1 MSSVKPKEIVQDA
14 LELGTPDR
22 VPVAFFGAGVWT
34 LHNSGNSFS
43 DLAYEPKKMAD
54 TIISASEK
62 LQSDIV
68 YAGSGYNNFH
78 AAALGGKI
86 KIRQVGAPDLEA
98 PLVNSPED
106 LNTLDI
112 EALGKDKVIATIRE
126 ATKLITEEIGDR
138 YMVTTTS
145 WGPFTLGAQIR
156 GVEGL
161 MRDIFKNPTFAQ
173 GVVKFSTEMITKF
186 FEPLLD
192 EGVIDLITLADPTA
206 SGDLISKVQF
216 RKFALPYVQEVSKFA
231 RKKGAHV
238 LLHVCGDTTD
248 RLDLMAQTGVDC
260 FSLDH
265 KVDIGYAKEQLRGKM
280 CIGGNVDP
288 VHVLANGTEG
298 DVKAAAKNCI
308 EKAANGGGYILMPGC
323 DHPPTT
329 PLKNIHTFVNSAT

>member
-1 MSSVKPKEIVQDA
+1 MASVKPRDILLEA
-14 LELGTPDR
+14 LELGMPER
-22 VPVAFFGAGVWT
+22 IPAAFFGAGVWT
-34 LHNSGNSFS
+34 LHDAGYSFL
-43 DLAYEPKKMAD
+43 DLAYEPRKMAD

-86 KIRQVGAPDLEA
+86 KIREVGAPDLEA

-106 LNTLDI
+106 LDKLDI
-112 EALGKDKVIATIRE
+112 DSLGEDKVISTIRE
-126 ATKLITEEIGDR
+126 ATKLIAEEIGDG
-138 YMVTTTS
+138 YLVTTTS

-156 GVEGL
+156 GVEAL
-161 MRDIFKNPTFAQ
+161 MRDIFKNPTFAHD
-173 GVVKFSTEMITKF
+173 VIDFSVDMIIKF
-186 FEPLLD
+186 FEPLLE

-206 SGDLISKVQF
+206 SGDLISKNQYE
-216 RKFALPYVQEVSKFA
+216 KFALPYVQKVSKFA
-231 RKKGAHV
+231 RNKGARV

-248 RLDLMAQTGVDC
+248 RLDLMGQTGVDC

-265 KVDIGYAKEQLRGKM
+265 KVDIGYAKEQLGGKM

-288 VHVLANGTEG
+288 VHVLASGTEE
-298 DVKAAAKNCI
+298 DVETAARNCI

-329 PLKNIHTFVNSAT
+329 PLKNLQAFVNSAK